1 MDFLKKDFIFKDVNK
16 LKGVGTQLSKY
27 LKNKG
32 IEKIKD
38 IILNL
43 PYSETDRSKLVKLN
57 NLEIDKGEPLKGKL
71 LIQMFEK
78 SSLRTRLSFYLAIK
92 QLGGSTLTLRPDELH
107 LAKGGESIQDT
118 AKILSN
124 FGNAF
129 MLRTDSDKKL
139 EEFEKYLSIPII
151 NGLSPSSHPTQI
163 LSDIFTVE
171 EIKNKPISNLKIT
184 WIGDS
189 NNVLNSLIAA
199 SIKFSFKLNI
209 GCPTKYQPSKIIMK
223 YIKSNNNKIRILHD
237 PKKAAKG
244 ADVIFSDKVIS
255 MNDKVNKSKKLG
267 QFKKF
272 KINKKLMSLAKKNC
286 IFLHCLPRG
295 KEVEEDVFLSKQSKV
310 WQQALNRVHV
320 QKSILLYCF
329 GKLR

>member
-1 MDFLKKDFIFKDVNK
+1 MKHFINLKDIPSKDLKK
-16 LKGVGTQLSKY
+16 
-27 LKNKG
+27 
-32 IEKIKD
+32 
-38 IILNL
+38 ILI
-43 PYSETDRSKLVKLN
+43 DAKRRKKARKKLN
-57 NLEIDKGEPLKGKL
+57 NLEFDKGIPLRGKL

-107 LAKGGESIQDT
+107 LSKGGESIEDT

-129 MLRTDSDKKL
+129 MLRTDKDIKL
-139 EEFEKYLSIPII
+139 EEFKKYISIPII

-171 EIKNKPISNLKIT
+171 EIKKKPISKLNIT

-199 SIKFSFKLNI
+199 SIKFSFKLKI
-209 GCPTKYQPSKIIMK
+209 GCPKNYRPHQDITN
-223 YIKSNNNKIRILHD
+223 YIKKNKNKIYIYSE
-237 PKKAAKG
+237 PKKAVSG

-255 MNDKVNKSKKLG
+255 MNDRVDINKKLSF
-267 QFKKF
+267 FKQF
-272 KINKKLMSLAKKNC
+272 KINKKLMSFAKEDC

-295 KEVEEDVFLSKQSKV
+295 SEVDDEVFLSKQSKV
-310 WQQALNRVHV
+310 WQQAANRVHV

>member
-1 MDFLKKDFIFKDVNK
+1 MKHFLN
-16 LKGVGTQLSKY
+16 L
-27 LKNKG
+27 
-32 IEKIKD
+32 KD
-38 IILNL
+38 IPNKDLRKIV
-43 PYSETDRSKLVKLN
+43 TDAKKRKSARKKLN
-57 NLEIDKGEPLKGKL
+57 NLEVDKGAPLKGKL

-107 LAKGGESIQDT
+107 LFKGGESIKDT

-129 MLRTDSDKKL
+129 MLRTDNDNKL
-139 EEFEKYLSIPII
+139 EEFKRYLSIPII

-163 LSDIFTVE
+163 LSDVFTVE
-171 EIKNKPISNLKIT
+171 EIKKKPISKLSIT

-199 SIKFSFKLNI
+199 SIKFRFKLKI
-209 GCPTKYQPSKIIMK
+209 GCPRNYWPNKNILN
-223 YIKSNNNKIRILHD
+223 YIKNNKNKIFFYND
-237 PKKAAKG
+237 PKKATAG

-255 MNDKVNKSKKLG
+255 MNDRVNKIKKLNH
-267 QFKKF
+267 FRKF
-272 KINKKLMSLAKKNC
+272 KIDEKLISFAKKDC

-295 KEVEEDVFLSKQSKV
+295 KEVDEKVFLSKQSKV

-329 GKLR
+329 GRLR

>member
-1 MDFLKKDFIFKDVNK
+1 MMNFLN
-16 LKGVGTQLSKY
+16 L
-27 LKNKG
+27 
-32 IEKIKD
+32 KD
-38 IILNL
+38 IPANDLKRILIDAKRRKKLRKNL
-43 PYSETDRSKLVKLN
+43 D
-57 NLEIDKGEPLKGKL
+57 NLDTDKGSPLGGKL

-92 QLGGSTLTLRPDELH
+92 QLGGSILTLRPDELH
-107 LAKGGESIQDT
+107 LSKGGESIQDT
-118 AKILSN
+118 ARILSN

-129 MLRTDSDKKL
+129 MLRTDSDQKL
-139 EEFEKYLSIPII
+139 EEFKKYLSIPII

-171 EIKNKPISNLKIT
+171 EIKKKPISRLNIT

-209 GCPTKYQPSKIIMK
+209 GCPTKYKPSKKMIK
-223 YIKSNNNKIRILHD
+223 YIENNKNKILIFD
-237 PKKAAKG
+237 DAKKAAKG

-255 MNDKVNKSKKLG
+255 INDKVNKLKKLN

-272 KINKKLMSLAKKNC
+272 KINKKLMSLAKKDC

-295 KEVEEDVFLSKQSKV
+295 EEVDDNVFLSKQSKV

>member
-1 MDFLKKDFIFKDVNK
+1 MKNFINLKDIP
-16 LKGVGTQLSKY
+16 
-27 LKNKG
+27 
-32 IEKIKD
+32 IKD
-38 IILNL
+38 LRKIIADAKKRKNLRNRLN
-43 PYSETDRSKLVKLN
+43 T
-57 NLEIDKGEPLKGKL
+57 LEIDKGAPLKGKL

-107 LAKGGESIQDT
+107 LSKGGESIEDT

-129 MLRTDSDKKL
+129 MLRTDSDNKL
-139 EEFEKYLSIPII
+139 NEFRRYLSIPII

-163 LSDIFTVE
+163 LSDVFTIE
-171 EIKNKPISNLKIT
+171 EVKKKPITKLNIA

-199 SIKFSFKLNI
+199 SIKFAFKLNI
-209 GCPTKYQPSKIIMK
+209 GCPKTYRPNQKILN
-223 YIKSNNNKIRILHD
+223 YIKKNKNKIFIYND
-237 PKKAAKG
+237 PKKAVNG
-244 ADVIFSDKVIS
+244 VDVIFSDKVIS
-255 MNDKVNKSKKLG
+255 MNDKVNKVKKLNK
-267 QFKKF
+267 FKKF
-272 KINKKLMSLAKKNC
+272 KINKKLLSYAKKDC

-295 KEVEEDVFLSKQSKV
+295 KEVDEKVFTSKKSKV
-310 WQQALNRVHV
+310 WLQALNRVHV

>member
-1 MDFLKKDFIFKDVNK
+1 MKHFINLKEISTKNLRKILIDAKKRKNLRKK
-16 LKGVGTQLSKY
+16 LST
-27 LKNKG
+27 
-32 IEKIKD
+32 
-38 IILNL
+38 
-43 PYSETDRSKLVKLN
+43 
-57 NLEIDKGEPLKGKL
+57 LEVDKGAPLKGKL

-92 QLGGSTLTLRPDELH
+92 QLGGSTITLRPDELH
-107 LAKGGESIQDT
+107 LSKGDESIKDT
-118 AKILSN
+118 AKILST

-129 MLRTDSDKKL
+129 MLRTDSDEKL
-139 EEFEKYLSIPII
+139 IEFKKYLSIPII
-151 NGLSPSSHPTQI
+151 NSLSPLEHPCQI
-163 LSDIFTVE
+163 LSDVFTIE
-171 EIKNKPISNLKIT
+171 EIKKKPISKLNIT

-209 GCPTKYQPSKIIMK
+209 GCPKNYQPNKKILN
-223 YIKSNNNKIRILHD
+223 YIKNNKNKVSVYFD
-237 PKKAAKG
+237 PKKAVMG
-244 ADVIFSDKVIS
+244 ADVVFSDKVIS
-255 MNDKVNKSKKLG
+255 LNDKVNKKKKLSF
-267 QFKKF
+267 FKGF
-272 KINKKLMSLAKKNC
+272 KITQKLMKIAKRDA

-295 KEVEEDVFLSKQSKV
+295 AEVDEIVFKSKQSKV

>member
-1 MDFLKKDFIFKDVNK
+1 MRHFIN
-16 LKGVGTQLSKY
+16 L
-27 LKNKG
+27 
-32 IEKIKD
+32 KD
-38 IILNL
+38 IPAKDLRKIIVDAKKRKVLRRN
-43 PYSETDRSKLVKLN
+43 LN
-57 NLEIDKGEPLKGKL
+57 NLDLDKGTPLKGKL

-107 LAKGGESIQDT
+107 LSKGAESIEDT
-118 AKILSN
+118 ARILSN

-129 MLRTDSDKKL
+129 MLRTDSDEKL
-139 EEFEKYLSIPII
+139 TEFKKYLSIPII
-151 NGLSPSSHPTQI
+151 NGLSPSSHATQI
-163 LSDIFTVE
+163 LSDVFTVE
-171 EIKNKPISNLKIT
+171 EIKKKSISKLNIT

-209 GCPTKYQPSKIIMK
+209 GCPKNYEPNKDIK
-223 YIKSNNNKIRILHD
+223 NYIKRNKNKISIYND
-237 PKKAAKG
+237 AKKAATN

-255 MNDKVNKSKKLG
+255 MNDKVNKTKKLKY
-267 QFKKF
+267 FKKF
-272 KINKKLMSLAKKNC
+272 KIDKKLLNYAKKDC

-295 KEVEEDVFLSKQSKV
+295 KEVDEKIFYSKQSKV

>member
-1 MDFLKKDFIFKDVNK
+1 MKHFINLKDI
-16 LKGVGTQLSKY
+16 S
-27 LKNKG
+27 
-32 IEKIKD
+32 IKD
-38 IILNL
+38 LRKILIDAKKRK
-43 PYSETDRSKLVKLN
+43 SARKKLN
-57 NLEIDKGEPLKGKL
+57 NLEVDKGAPLKGKL

-107 LAKGGESIQDT
+107 LSKGGESIEDT

-129 MLRTDSDKKL
+129 MLRTDSDEKL
-139 EEFEKYLSIPII
+139 EEFKKHLSIPII
-151 NGLSPSSHPTQI
+151 NGLSPSSHATQI
-163 LSDIFTVE
+163 LSDVFTVE
-171 EIKNKPISNLKIT
+171 EIKKKPISKLNIS
-184 WIGDS
+184 WIGDC

-209 GCPTKYQPSKIIMK
+209 GCPKKYQPNKNILN
-223 YIKSNNNKIRILHD
+223 YIKNNKNKISFYISA
-237 PKKAAKG
+237 KKAVTG

-255 MNDKVNKSKKLG
+255 MNDKVNRIKKLNH
-267 QFKKF
+267 FKKF
-272 KINKKLMSLAKKNC
+272 RIDKKLMKSAKNDC

-295 KEVEEDVFLSKQSKV
+295 KEVDEKVFLSKQSKV

-329 GKLR
+329 GRLG